1 MPTERPSRSWVLAVN
16 MGIGEPSKASLVREM
31 GLGARQT
38 VMVCKVSGRE
48 EMDTEGEGVL
58 SLQRLGKL

>member
-16 MGIGEPSKASLVREM
+16 MGIGEPSKASLVTEM

-38 VMVCKVSGRE
+38 VMVCKGSRRAE
-48 EMDTEGEGVL
+48 TE
-58 SLQRLGKL
+58 